1 MKKKMLIVGIT
12 MSVGGSEKSF
22 LSFAEHIDYNE
33 WDVTLLL
40 AEKKGALLAL
50 VPFAVAHVVPNE
62 IYAGIFCSVTPGIEI
77 NLLVSNTEC
86 IFLLFPFP
94 SLPSS
99 SLSLPCSPIVWFA
112 MPV

>member
-50 VPFAVAHVVPNE
+50 VPSQIKIETMPDGEIMEIDGANAKKVLLKNYALKNPLRIFPLLCHSAKIGRAHV
-62 IYAGIFCSVTPGIEI
+62 
-77 NLLVSNTEC
+77 
-86 IFLLFPFP
+86 
-94 SLPSS
+94 
-99 SLSLPCSPIVWFA
+99 
-112 MPV
+112 

>member
-50 VPFAVAHVVPNE
+50 VPSQIKIETMPDGE
-62 IYAGIFCSVTPGIEI
+62 IMEI
-77 NLLVSNTEC
+77 DGANAKKVLLK
-86 IFLLFPFP
+86 I
-94 SLPSS
+94 
-99 SLSLPCSPIVWFA
+99 
-112 MPV
+112 MP